1 MVKRVVISVTS
12 DLSTDQRVRRAASAL
27 KDDGFEVV
35 LVGRLLSN
43 SLEINNLNYATK
55 RFKLWFNK
63 GPLFY
68 ANYNL
73 RLFLFLLFIKAD
85 ILLANDL
92 DTLLPN
98 YLVSVLRKK
107 VLIYDNHEY
116 FTGVPELVNRPV
128 VKGIWK
134 KIERWIF
141 PRLKNV
147 YTVNES
153 IAGLYEDEY
162 RVRVG
167 VVRNVPEVMPISSQP
182 KNVSRKQL
190 DLPEDK
196 FIIILQGNGINIQ
209 RGAEEAVEAMKNVN
223 ALLLIAGNGDVIEQL
238 KSMVKEFG
246 LTEKVIFK
254 SRMPY
259 HQLVQYTQCADLGL
273 TLDKNT
279 NINYRY
285 SLPNKLFDYIQCRV
299 PILASELV
307 EVKKVIDGYV
317 IGTCISK
324 VTPEEISTRI
334 NQIMNNPN
342 LLRQWHINLDKAASE
357 LNWEREKHILL
368 QIVRNAI
375 ARN

>member
-43 SLEINNLNYATK
+43 SLDINNLNYTAK

-73 RLFLFLLFIKAD
+73 RLFFFLMFIKAD

-116 FTGVPELVNRPV
+116 FTGVPELVNRPL

-141 PRLKNV
+141 PRLKSV

-153 IAGLYEDEY
+153 IAGLYEEEY

-167 VVRNVPEVMPISSQP
+167 VVRNVPEVLPISTQP
-182 KNVSRKQL
+182 KNGCRKQL
-190 DLPEDK
+190 DLPTDK

-279 NINYRY
+279 NVNYRY

-299 PILASELV
+299 PILASDLV

-317 IGTCISK
+317 IGTCINK
-324 VTPEEISTRI
+324 VTPEEISTNI
-334 NQIMNNPN
+334 NQIINNPN

-357 LNWEREKHILL
+357 LNWEKEKHILL